1 MNIDK
6 ASQSALNFFQEGN
19 IQEAESIYHEIL
31 KAQPNNF
38 EGLYYLGL
46 INYQVE
52 NYDLAIQ
59 YIKEA
64 LQINPN
70 NTEAYYNLGNALREG
85 GYFDEAIICYQK
97 TLRLKPNFEAAYIN
111 LGDVFQWRGL
121 TGEAISCYQKAFQLS
136 FDIIEAY
143 FNFGNL
149 CQENGLFDEAIIN
162 YQKAIHLT
170 PNIVAVCDKLTT
182 LLQLNGKLDEA
193 ITYYKKALYLKSIDI
208 DEFKIKIE
216 KALQNKRLDELIVSF
231 QKDSDL
237 SILIVVDAYN
247 RGKITHLSLAQTQ
260 RYKSAKCYLQVYN
273 DHSTEY
279 DNLFL
284 SPYADEVIQLPNKMG
299 SHNLRKY
306 QFKQF
311 LETDFDFL
319 YMVDSDVIH
328 DPKFE
333 TVLRVLYEIGDRKLP
348 ICLYNSNEHAHETNI
363 VYCKNGIS
371 LRKTAPGI
379 SLFFNRKMVE
389 KIVSIL
395 DRVDDDHNRYNLD
408 YRAIAYLGLPCITPE
423 ISFLEHYGGGGIH
436 NSDYEKDRAIT
447 PTEYLQYRRKAI
459 LDYLTQDIELQI
471 NF

>member
-6 ASQSALNFFQEGN
+6 ATQSALKYFREGN
-19 IQEAESIYHEIL
+19 VQEAESLYQEIL

-46 INYQVE
+46 INYKLE

-64 LQINPN
+64 IQINPN
-70 NTEAYYNLGNALREG
+70 NTEAHYNLANALRERG
-85 GYFDEAIICYQK
+85 CFDEAIICYQK
-97 TLRLKPNFEAAYIN
+97 TLKLNPNFDAAYIN
-111 LGDVFQWRGL
+111 LGDVLKWRGL
-121 TGEAISCYQKAFQLS
+121 IGEAISCYRKAFQLR

-143 FNFGNL
+143 SNFGNL
-149 CQENGLFDEAIIN
+149 CQENGLYDEAIIN

-170 PNIVAVCDKLTT
+170 PNLVEVCDNLTT
-182 LLQLNGKLDEA
+182 LLQLNGQLDEA
-193 ITYYKKALYLKSIDI
+193 ATYYKKALYLKSIDI
-208 DEFKIKIE
+208 DEFKNKIG
-216 KALQNKRLDELIVSF
+216 KALQNKRLDELIISF
-231 QKDSDL
+231 QNNSDL

-247 RGKITHLSLAQTQ
+247 RKKVTHLSLAQTQ
-260 RYKSAKCYLQVYN
+260 RYKGTHCYLQVYN

-306 QFKQF
+306 QFRKF
-311 LETDFDFL
+311 LETDFSFL
-319 YMVDSDVIH
+319 YMVDSDVLH

-333 TVLRVLYEIGDRKLP
+333 TVLRVLYEVGDGKLP
-348 ICLYNSNEHAHETNI
+348 ICLYNSKDHAHKTNI
-363 VYCKNGIS
+363 VYHTNGIS
-371 LRKTAPGI
+371 LRKSAPGI
-379 SLFFNRKMVE
+379 SMFFDRKMVE

-395 DRVDDDHNRYNLD
+395 DRVDDDHNRYNWD
-408 YRAIAYLGLPCITPE
+408 YRALTYLGVPCITPE

-436 NSDYEKDRAIT
+436 SSDYEKDRAIN

-459 LDYLTQDIELQI
+459 LGYLTQDTELQI
-471 NF
+471 DF